1 MSFADSVTFTCNL
14 HRYDGPDQLLQIRIG
29 HSRRLFIGSPLPGY
43 PFNIVYETLT
53 TITVDAQFS
62 LPLRELEDPLFCR
75 AYIEE
80 FLSSYNLDATINN
93 AIAQRIASF
102 VVQMACGN
110 YEMTFYIVA
119 EIDYIQM
126 FWLDQSAIAAEEEE
140 EEEEEEDEEEEEEE
154 EEEVIFDNFSE
165 RRGAPETAIER
176 LKKEKFDG
184 FGGEDLGNCSVCYD
198 EMKEGGEELIRIPCG
213 HVYHKSCVL
222 TWLQRNNSCPL
233 CRKKIEA

>member
-1 MSFADSVTFTCNL
+1 MSLADSATFRCNL
-14 HRYDGPDQLLQIRIG
+14 HRYDDPDQLLQIRIR
-29 HSRRLFIGSPLPGY
+29 HSTRLLTGSPFSGY
-43 PFNIVYETLT
+43 PFNIVHETLPT
-53 TITVDAQFS
+53 TMADAQFP
-62 LPLRELEDPLFCR
+62 LPLRELEDPLFCQ

-80 FLSSYNLDATINN
+80 FLSSYNLGATIKN
-93 AIAQRIASF
+93 AIARSIASF

-126 FWLDQSAIAAEEEE
+126 FWMDDSATGAEDG
-140 EEEEEEDEEEEEEE
+140 EDEEEETE
-154 EEEVIFDNFSE
+154 IFDDFSG

-198 EMKEGGEELIRIPCG
+198 EMKDGGEEVSRIPCG
-213 HVYHKSCVL
+213 HVYHKYCVL

-233 CRKKIEA
+233 CRNKLEA

>member
-1 MSFADSVTFTCNL
+1 MSFADSITFRCNL
-14 HRYDGPDQLLQIRIG
+14 HRYDGLYQLLQIRIG
-29 HSRRLFIGSPLPGY
+29 HSTRLLIGSSFPGY

-53 TITVDAQFS
+53 TRMADAQFP

-93 AIAQRIASF
+93 AIAQRITSF

-126 FWLDQSAIAAEEEE
+126 FWLDQSAIATE
-140 EEEEEEDEEEEEEE
+140 EEEEEEDEEEEV
-154 EEEVIFDNFSE
+154 EVIFDNFSE

-198 EMKEGGEELIRIPCG
+198 EMKDGGEEVSRILCG

-233 CRKKIEA
+233 WRKKLEA

>member
-1 MSFADSVTFTCNL
+1 MA
-14 HRYDGPDQLLQIRIG
+14 
-29 HSRRLFIGSPLPGY
+29 
-43 PFNIVYETLT
+43 
-53 TITVDAQFS
+53 DAQFP
-62 LPLRELEDPLFCR
+62 LPLRELKDPLFCR

-80 FLSSYNLDATINN
+80 FLSSYNLDATIKN
-93 AIAQRIASF
+93 AIARRIASF
-102 VVQMACGN
+102 VVQMAFGN

-126 FWLDQSAIAAEEEE
+126 FWMDDSAIAAEEEDE
-140 EEEEEEDEEEEEEE
+140 DEEDEEEEEEE
-154 EEEVIFDNFSE
+154 EEEETEIFDDFSG

-184 FGGEDLGNCSVCYD
+184 FGGENLGNYD
-198 EMKEGGEELIRIPCG
+198 EIKEGGEEVSRIPCG

-233 CRKKIEA
+233 CRNKLEA